1 MTAGNIKAVVYDE
14 RKSKYKARE
23 SPNCV
28 VNQPEKK
35 KYGREVLTCS
45 LIVFS
50 GISTC
55 ECHGR
60 VDQSRTLALN
70 VWS

>member
-14 RKSKYKARE
+14 RKSKYKAIE

-35 KYGREVLTCS
+35 QNSEVLTCS

-50 GISTC
+50 GISSC
-55 ECHGR
+55 ECHGC
-60 VDQSRTLALN
+60 VDQSRSLALN
-70 VWS
+70 FWS